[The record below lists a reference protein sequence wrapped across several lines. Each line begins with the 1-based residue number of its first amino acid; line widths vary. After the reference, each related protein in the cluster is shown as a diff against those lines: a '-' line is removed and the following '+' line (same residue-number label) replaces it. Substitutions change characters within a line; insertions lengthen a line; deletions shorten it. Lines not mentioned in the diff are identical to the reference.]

1 LGAEAAALR
10 RQIEGLETENAA
22 LRSARRLALQDE
34 EAARAKKRRLAE
46 SRQQTRQLQARL
58 SGLKDNVSESLDG
71 LLKCVQALAIDKP
84 TLALCVLYFCAILR
98 MRSTASHHEHGRGVS
113 FYPANYILF
122 SQLEH
127 PPRLVE
133 KTVPQQLVL

>member
-1 LGAEAAALR
+1 MSKRAREGALGAEAAALR

-71 LLKCVQALAIDKP
+71 LLKCVQALAIDEP
-84 TLALCVLYFCAILR
+84 TLALCVLYFCAILEDAVD
-98 MRSTASHHEHGRGVS
+98 S
-113 FYPANYILF
+113 
-122 SQLEH
+122 
-127 PPRLVE
+127 
-133 KTVPQQLVL
+133 VPS